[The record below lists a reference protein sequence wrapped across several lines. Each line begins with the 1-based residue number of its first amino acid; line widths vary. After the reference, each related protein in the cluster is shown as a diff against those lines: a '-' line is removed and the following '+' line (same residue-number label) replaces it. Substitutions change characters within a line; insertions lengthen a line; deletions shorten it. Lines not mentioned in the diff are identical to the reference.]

1 MTYTLMGGRTIFVAT
16 IGFTGFQ
23 GRKSRQILANSRQF
37 RAPGAP
43 CFGGWNGTSTLG
55 LIVTMIDTILTIP
68 PVHACR
74 MHLYGEEMLPLLTFL
89 GDKFRWLSKNEKGV
103 TTVEYAVM
111 LALIALAIALSAPN
125 IRDPVTQIFEV
136 TKTVLQGKG
145 TCCD

>member
-1 MTYTLMGGRTIFVAT
+1 MTYTLMGGRTTFVAT

-23 GRKSRQILANSRQF
+23 GRKSRQILANLVHF
-37 RAPGAP
+37 CTPGAP
-43 CFGGWNGTSTLG
+43 SFGGWNGTPTLG
-55 LIVTMIDTILTIP
+55 LILTMIDTILTIP

-74 MHLYGEEMLPLLTFL
+74 MHLYGEEMLPLLTSL
-89 GDKFRWLSKNEKGV
+89 GDMFRWLSKNGKGV

-111 LALIALAIALSAPN
+111 LALMALAIALSAPN
-125 IRDPVTQIFEV
+125 IRDPVIQIFEV

>member
-1 MTYTLMGGRTIFVAT
+1 MKLVLTLRVFRINPTDTRCALTYYF
-16 IGFTGFQ
+16 
-23 GRKSRQILANSRQF
+23 SHSLA
-37 RAPGAP
+37 
-43 CFGGWNGTSTLG
+43 GWNGTPTLS
-55 LIVTMIDTILTIP
+55 LILTMIDIILTIP

-111 LALIALAIALSAPN
+111 LALVALAIALSAPN
-125 IRDPVTQIFEV
+125 IRDPVIQVFED
-136 TKTVLQGKG
+136 TKTALLGKE